1 MQGGQGGCGQDG
13 NTWKLFELWETKKKI
28 VMVDHVYGETKEVR
42 EVTNVCSLFIHSLI
56 HLFNVFDAVFMAYY

>member
-42 EVTNVCSLFIHSLI
+42 EH
-56 HLFNVFDAVFMAYY
+56 HAYNNRHMFTIYTLTVSSV